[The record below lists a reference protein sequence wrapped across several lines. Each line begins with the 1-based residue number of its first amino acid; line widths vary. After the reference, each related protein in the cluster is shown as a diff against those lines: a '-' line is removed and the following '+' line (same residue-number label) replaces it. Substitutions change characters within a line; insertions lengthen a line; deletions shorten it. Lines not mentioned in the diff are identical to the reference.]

1 MPSILIIH
9 LKRFEFTEKKRG
21 KINDLVEFP
30 LHDLDLTPYVSK
42 L

>member
-9 LKRFEFTEKKRG
+9 LKRFEFSEKKRG
-21 KINDLVEFP
+21 KINTAVDFP
-30 LHDLDLTPYVSK
+30 LYDLDLTPYVSR